1 MFKGDSMIG
10 IAIINY
16 NSFEKTIEC
25 VESIRKTTNIPY
37 KIFLLDNAS
46 VNESA
51 KILSEH
57 FCCDDDIELIVSKE
71 NLGYAKGNN
80 LCIDRMIEEN
90 IDYGIISNND
100 IICTKNVI
108 DNLIDDLKNNDSF
121 LLVGPRMESPSG
133 EYQKTIKLKECGK
146 LEYLQTNTY
155 LANLHKKKL
164 KKEMDRIKSIKDFC
178 EVKWVSG
185 AFFAFSVK
193 KMQMIGKFDSNTFL
207 YYEES
212 VLAKRAEKKGFL
224 LGYNPNLLVKHYHSY
239 STGGWMNI
247 NSKIAADTSE
257 RYYQTNYTNNGK
269 IFLFLLRMIR
279 RIEVI
284 YSFGKKR
291 DYNSIK
297 CYNTKM
303 KERIKKN
310 S

>member
-1 MFKGDSMIG
+1 MLKGDSMIG

-25 VESIRKTTNIPY
+25 VESIRKTTKAPY

-51 KILSEH
+51 KMLSKQ

-212 VLAKRAEKKGFL
+212 ILAKRAEKKGFL

-269 IFLFLLRMIR
+269 IFLFFLKMIR
-279 RIEVI
+279 RIEVF

-303 KERIKKN
+303 KEKIKNN